1 MIVRNQRVASHRRQ
15 QKIERK
21 CCIILP
27 KEKAL
32 PGINSEIIAGGH
44 FQNHLKDPQKDQK
57 NSLLFHEGRI
67 DIQIKVITTGT
78 EGVEAAAE
86 VEAQGGEGEVTV
98 QGMREMKL
106 VIKLRKGNTANLS
119 EKFLAREKRHNNYQ
133 LGVAVI
139 LGMKKTWKK
148 ALPEERRPGASL
160 QIGIVRLLSGGIHLK
175 DAVKH
180 LIRGEGVVH
189 VEKGGFLVKG
199 NLQKGPEGE
208 ITGRAH

>member
-1 MIVRNQRVASHRRQ
+1 
-15 QKIERK
+15 
-21 CCIILP
+21 
-27 KEKAL
+27 
-32 PGINSEIIAGGH
+32 
-44 FQNHLKDPQKDQK
+44 
-57 NSLLFHEGRI
+57 
-67 DIQIKVITTGT
+67 
-78 EGVEAAAE
+78 
-86 VEAQGGEGEVTV
+86 
-98 QGMREMKL
+98 MKL

-180 LIRGEGVVH
+180 LFTAGCS
-189 VEKGGFLVKG
+189 
-199 NLQKGPEGE
+199 
-208 ITGRAH
+208 

>member
-1 MIVRNQRVASHRRQ
+1 MISPVR
-15 QKIERK
+15 
-21 CCIILP
+21 
-27 KEKAL
+27 
-32 PGINSEIIAGGH
+32 
-44 FQNHLKDPQKDQK
+44 
-57 NSLLFHEGRI
+57 
-67 DIQIKVITTGT
+67 
-78 EGVEAAAE
+78 
-86 VEAQGGEGEVTV
+86 
-98 QGMREMKL
+98 REMKL

-139 LGMKKTWKK
+139 LRMKKTWKK

-180 LIRGEGVVH
+180 LIRGEGGVH

-199 NLQKGPEGE
+199 NLQKGSEEE
-208 ITGRAH
+208 ITGRAHREIQEVRYLVVSSWSASSIANVKRFNKFKNFNVYKRICKNNKTNIPKKSEESD